1 MTVLVVGLG
10 SMGRRRIRLLK
21 QFDQNITIVGIDKS
35 VDRQHNCSKEFQ
47 VDTYSSFSEIENL
60 HKVYCAFV
68 CTSPLS
74 HHSIIFQCLDNG
86 LHVFSEINLVDD
98 GYIDNIQL
106 AQEKGLTLFLS
117 STFLYRE
124 EVRFIKRKVTEI
136 PAKANYVYHVGQYLP
151 DWHPWEHYSH
161 FFVGDKRTNGCR
173 EIMAI
178 ELPWL
183 VDVFGKV
190 VDIEVRK
197 SSMSSLQLP
206 YPDNYVVTLVHES
219 GYKGLFAIDVVSRKA
234 VRNFELFG
242 ENLYLSWDGTP
253 QDLIWYDI
261 EAKKDEQII
270 VYDSIDKQENYSRII
285 IENAY
290 YQEIV
295 SFFSAISENETPI
308 YSFEKDMQII
318 DLMNRIEG

>member
-21 QFDQNITIVGIDKS
+21 QFDKNAKIFGMDQS
-35 VDRQHNCSKEFQ
+35 VDRRRSCSEEFKIA
-47 VDTYSSFSEIENL
+47 THSSFEEMENL
-60 HKVYCAFV
+60 HEVFCAFV

-74 HHSIIFQCLDNG
+74 HHSIISQCLKNG
-86 LHVFSEINLVDD
+86 WHVFSELNLVDD
-98 GYIDNIQL
+98 GYVDNMQI
-106 AQEKGLTLFLS
+106 ARDKGLTLFLS

-124 EVRFIKRKVTEI
+124 EIRYIKKKVEGN
-136 PAKANYVYHVGQYLP
+136 PEKVNYVYHVGQYLP
-151 DWHPWEHYSH
+151 DWHPWEHYSQ

-183 VDVFGKV
+183 VEVFGKV
-190 VDIEVRK
+190 VDTQVRK
-197 SSMSSLQLP
+197 DSMSTLQLP
-206 YPDNYVVTLVHES
+206 YPDNYIITLVHES
-219 GYKGLFAIDVVSRKA
+219 GSKGLFALDVVSRKA
-234 VRNFELFG
+234 VRNLELFG

-253 QDLIWYDI
+253 QGLIWYDT
-261 EAKKDEQII
+261 ESKKEVQTV
-270 VYDSIDKQENYSRII
+270 VYDKIDKQENYSRTI

-290 YQEIV
+290 FQEIV
-295 SFFSAISENETPI
+295 SFFAAIAGNENPI

-318 DLMNRIEG
+318 ELMNRIEE

>member
-21 QFDQNITIVGIDKS
+21 QFDKNAKIFGMDQS
-35 VDRQHNCSKEFQ
+35 VDRRRSCSEEFKIA
-47 VDTYSSFSEIENL
+47 THSSFEEMENL
-60 HKVYCAFV
+60 HEVFCAFV

-74 HHSIIFQCLDNG
+74 HHSIISQCLKNG
-86 LHVFSEINLVDD
+86 WHVFSELNLVDD
-98 GYIDNIQL
+98 GYVANIQL
-106 AQEKGLTLFLS
+106 ARDKGLTLFLS

-124 EVRFIKRKVTEI
+124 EIRYIKKKVEGN
-136 PAKANYVYHVGQYLP
+136 PEKVNYVYHVGQYLP
-151 DWHPWEHYSH
+151 DWHPWEHYSQ

-183 VDVFGKV
+183 VEVFGKV
-190 VDIEVRK
+190 VDIQVRK
-197 SSMSSLQLP
+197 DSMSTLQLP
-206 YPDNYVVTLVHES
+206 YPDNYLITLVHES
-219 GYKGLFAIDVVSRKA
+219 GSKGLFALDVVSRKA
-234 VRNFELFG
+234 VRNLELFG

-253 QDLIWYDI
+253 QGLIWYDT
-261 EAKKDEQII
+261 ESKKEVQTV
-270 VYDSIDKQENYSRII
+270 VYDKIDKQENYSRTI

-290 YQEIV
+290 FQEIV
-295 SFFSAISENETPI
+295 SFFAAIAGNENPI

-318 DLMNRIEG
+318 ELINRIEE